1 HSYHDFPPLYNF
13 DNYDACLRPEQNSLP
28 PPTYCMIYA
37 EVIPNNS
44 SILWQKMIARFN
56 EFPIRYRRDR
66 LFFGVCVERC
76 KNFANTTAI
85 SLKDE
90 NNELHNEIT
99 DYFGQIH
106 KRPLDLKLR
115 KEYQSLI
122 HICLNSEFQR
132 KYDLNLRT
140 FIEYC
145 ERPTEVSGEMEKG
158 DPLEKLFITII
169 IVLIMLNILSSL
181 YDLFLKLQQP
191 EDKQTNDFYKINPAS
206 KVSQL
211 LTSFSV
217 CRNYYRLIQPSN
229 SDVGKDFQFLD
240 AFRSIAMMFCL
251 FGHTFLVQFQHIAN
265 PEYFEITMEDK
276 PQLWLLNTTAVI
288 EIFFV
293 MTGILLFLKLTQA
306 NLIGPQTSWRKLL
319 STFTQLLVIRYI
331 RFLPSVALLVL
342 FNATFLTRL
351 QDGPFWR
358 HVTEPVRTLSRDNGW
373 RNLLMVNNIS
383 HKNNAAHHTWYI
395 AADWQLFIFYLFVLI
410 IIAKYPKWKKRI
422 YASLAILSFA
432 IPFSITYWF
441 KLRQTF
447 FIRPESYRYTFFK
460 DMDFIQNYLPFY
472 TNLSVTYG

>member
-1 HSYHDFPPLYNF
+1 
-13 DNYDACLRPEQNSLP
+13 
-28 PPTYCMIYA
+28 
-37 EVIPNNS
+37 
-44 SILWQKMIARFN
+44 
-56 EFPIRYRRDR
+56 
-66 LFFGVCVERC
+66 
-76 KNFANTTAI
+76 
-85 SLKDE
+85 
-90 NNELHNEIT
+90 
-99 DYFGQIH
+99 
-106 KRPLDLKLR
+106 
-115 KEYQSLI
+115 
-122 HICLNSEFQR
+122 
-132 KYDLNLRT
+132 
-140 FIEYC
+140 
-145 ERPTEVSGEMEKG
+145 
-158 DPLEKLFITII
+158 
-169 IVLIMLNILSSL
+169 MLNILSSL

-191 EDKQTNDFYKINPAS
+191 EDKQTNDFYKINPAN

-265 PEYFEITMEDK
+265 PDYFEITMEDK

-293 MTGILLFLKLTQA
+293 MAGIFLFLKLTQA

-351 QDGPFWR
+351 QNGPFWR

-383 HKNNAAHHTWYI
+383 HKNHAAHHTWYI
-395 AADWQLFIFYLFVLI
+395 AADWQLFMFYLFVLI
-410 IIAKYPKWKKRI
+410 IIAKYPKLKKRI

-432 IPFSITYWF
+432 IPFCITYWF

-447 FIRPESYRYTFFK
+447 FIRP
-460 DMDFIQNYLPFY
+460 
-472 TNLSVTYG
+472 